1 MIVIDKLI
9 FFDIFI
15 MYYLTI
21 GGDCQDLKVIE
32 KTIHSIFT
40 YF

>member
-21 GGDCQDLKVIE
+21 EVYCQGLKVIE